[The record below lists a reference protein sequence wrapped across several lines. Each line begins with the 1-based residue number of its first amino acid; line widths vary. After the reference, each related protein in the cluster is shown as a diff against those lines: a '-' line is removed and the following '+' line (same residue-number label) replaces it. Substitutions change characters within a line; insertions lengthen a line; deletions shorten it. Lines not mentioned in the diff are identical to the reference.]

1 MFGGTHKIG
10 PSHYLAGTW
19 VWDGSN
25 WTQQSPAT
33 SPPARFGAA
42 MAYDAATGNVV
53 MFGGE
58 NKQGQTPSDTWVWDG
73 STWTKQSPAT
83 SPSARYEAS
92 MAYDAAT
99 GNVVMFGGFETT
111 AVQPRGD
118 TWIWG

>member
-19 VWDGSN
+19 VWDGST

-53 MFGGE
+53 MFGG
-58 NKQGQTPSDTWVWDG
+58 
-73 STWTKQSPAT
+73 
-83 SPSARYEAS
+83 
-92 MAYDAAT
+92 
-99 GNVVMFGGFETT
+99 FETT